1 MENGAMSEERDLEST
16 QARLTEWFG
25 GKMPTANELR
35 LSPLNLPGAGVSNET
50 FLCDLSWREG
60 GVERSE
66 GLVIRLEPADFR
78 VFPEYDLAMQYSV
91 MQCLRDTGVLVPAVR
106 WLEED
111 ASVLG
116 CPFYVMQKIEG
127 EIPNE
132 VPPYHSFGFC
142 FDAAPER
149 RAKMWWS
156 GIDTL
161 ARVHALDWESL
172 GLSILGVPKGG
183 TGPID
188 RQLDYY
194 ERFLEWTRG
203 DVPQPIL
210 DAALTWL
217 RENRY
222 PPERVALCWGDAR
235 LPNVI
240 LREDEV
246 VGVLDWEMAF
256 LGDPESDLAWW
267 LFLDWHHS
275 DGLGIPR
282 LEGFPGKEETIQ
294 RYEELTGW
302 KVEHSLYQE
311 IMAAFR
317 FGVIM
322 VSVARNMTERG
333 ISTAAADMGTNN
345 PCTQRLATLLEL
357 PPPGG
362 RAMTR
367 VEEITVRV
375 QFHLTGAGAH
385 DWYLVADK
393 GDGTRHEGTV
403 QNPDVTVTASAADW
417 AGIQSGELDR
427 TQAYLGGKL
436 VIEGDLT
443 LMLQLEDM
451 VSRLS
456 GSAPA

>member
-1 MENGAMSEERDLEST
+1 MTQERDIESIR
-16 QARLTEWFG
+16 APLLRWFS
-25 GKMPTANELR
+25 GKMPSAEQLD
-35 LSPLNLPGAGVSNET
+35 LSQLSLPSAGVSNET
-50 FLCDLSWREG
+50 LMCELSWREG
-60 GVERSE
+60 GKKRSE
-66 GLVIRLEPADFR
+66 SLVIRLEVTDFR
-78 VFPEYDLAMQYSV
+78 VFPEYDLEMQFKV
-91 MQCLRDTGVLVPAVR
+91 MECLSGTAIPAPAVR
-106 WLEED
+106 WLETD

-116 CPFYVMQKIEG
+116 RPFYVMTKIEG
-127 EIPNE
+127 EVPNE

-142 FDAAPER
+142 LDATPEQ

-156 GIDTL
+156 GIETL
-161 ARVHALDWESL
+161 AGIHALDWEGL
-172 GLSILGVPKGG
+172 GLSFLGVPKGG

-194 ERFLEWTRG
+194 ESFLDWTRG
-203 DVPQPIL
+203 EQPHPIL
-210 DAALTWL
+210 EAALTWL
-217 RENRY
+217 RDHRY
-222 PPERVALCWGDAR
+222 SPERIALCWGDAR

-256 LGDPESDLAWW
+256 LGDPEADLGWW

-302 KVEHSLYQE
+302 KAEHSLYNE
-311 IMAAFR
+311 TLAAFR

-362 RAMTR
+362 RAMTK

-375 QFHLTGAGAH
+375 QFHLTGAGGH
-385 DWYLVADK
+385 EWYLVADK
-393 GDGTRHEGTV
+393 GVGTRHEGTV
-403 QNPDVTVTASAADW
+403 QNPDITVTALAADW
-417 AGIQSGELDR
+417 AAIQSGELDR

-436 VIEGDLT
+436 AIEGDLT

-451 VSRLS
+451 ISRLS
-456 GSAPA
+456 GPAQPDGDHA